1 MPLEVP
7 GVRLNAVLREDL
19 LGQWFSATT
28 AAGPRTVRALKE
40 ELLRR
45 EDARL
50 LFAEEA
56 RRIATLPDAHFVKV
70 ERAEPTAPWPWL
82 LTESIEAPDLEGVLA
97 RDGALAP
104 ERAEALARTVC
115 AAFLALAARRQVHA
129 APIPAR
135 LLRTERGW
143 VWLTFR
149 DVRAVD
155 ETTGLK
161 GRRLA
166 DPRHAPPEMAAEHPE
181 PLRPGPWSAWA
192 VGALFRAALGLGP
205 PCRDDG
211 APAPLPANTPPECA
225 RILARLL
232 EPAPRLRVPDAAAAL
247 ALLEGRAGPAGPPP
261 ASPRPPVPA
270 PKPRPRPR

>member
-7 GVRLNAVLREDL
+7 GVRLGAVLREDL
-19 LGQWFSATT
+19 LGQWLAATT
-28 AAGPRTVRALKE
+28 SGGPRTVRALKE
-40 ELLRR
+40 ELLPR

-56 RRIATLPDAHFVKV
+56 RRIATLPADRFLRV
-70 ERAEPTAPWPWL
+70 ERAEPNAKWPWM
-82 LTESIEAPDLEGVLA
+82 LTESVEVPDLEAVLTT
-97 RDGALAP
+97 DGPFAP
-104 ERAEALARTVC
+104 ERAEALARAAC
-115 AAFLALAARRQVHA
+115 EAFLVLAARRQVHA

-135 LLRTERGW
+135 LLWTERGW

-149 DVRAVD
+149 DVRAAD

-161 GRRLA
+161 GRRFA
-166 DPRHAPPEMAAEHPE
+166 DPRHAPPEMAAAHPE
-181 PLRPGPWSAWA
+181 PLRAGPWSAWA
-192 VGALFRAALGLGP
+192 VGALFRAALGLGS

-211 APAPLPANTPPECA
+211 TPVPLPQTTPPVFA

-247 ALLEGRAGPAGPPP
+247 ALLEGRSGPA
-261 ASPRPPVPA
+261 RPYVPA